1 MDSSRY
7 GHEPRLL
14 SRPIHQRL
22 AARPA
27 NPWATTDA
35 TDRRE
40 RHAGRNNP
48 PRELVTA
55 TMSDVTVTRNAEQSR
70 YEAHIDGELAGF
82 THYTQQDDVVVM
94 DHTETED
101 GFTGR
106 GVASQ
111 VVKYALGDLARQGAT
126 VRPTCPFVASWLDKH
141 PDHPIT
147 VQQGG
152 HGQQG

>member
-1 MDSSRY
+1 
-7 GHEPRLL
+7 
-14 SRPIHQRL
+14 
-22 AARPA
+22 
-27 NPWATTDA
+27 
-35 TDRRE
+35 
-40 RHAGRNNP
+40 
-48 PRELVTA
+48 
-55 TMSDVTVTRNAEQSR
+55 MSDVTVTRNAEQSC